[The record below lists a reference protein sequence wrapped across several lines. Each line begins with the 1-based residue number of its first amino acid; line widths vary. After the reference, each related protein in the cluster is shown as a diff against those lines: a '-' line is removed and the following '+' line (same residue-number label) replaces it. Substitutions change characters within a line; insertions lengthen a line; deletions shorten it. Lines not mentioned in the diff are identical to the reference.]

1 MEMDARQNSGEKLD
15 QTTDNEDRLEREL
28 RLQHELSLNY
38 DPVRLSF
45 PDGKLLLH
53 RCNWW
58 TENAERPVILMIHGA
73 FRRAARLGPLGIL
86 LRETADVII
95 VDLPGHGGSD
105 VFSPASIE
113 GWAKRLST
121 LVTVSLDSRHVIF
134 VGESLGGL
142 IGIALG
148 GKDRPRPLKRI
159 VALDPPL
166 TTAKQWPILNNIFR
180 LREKNPRPDI
190 KEIIEQIFGV
200 SPTDELHEKNY
211 YSLLENIQ
219 TPLHIAL
226 GSDSMHPMRI
236 VDRPPSLVDDVDRY
250 VLQNIF
256 GDKVKMT
263 EIPNTGHLISE
274 EARDYVANIIF
285 DEIRLM
291 QTPPQ

>member
-1 MEMDARQNSGEKLD
+1 MDQI
-15 QTTDNEDRLEREL
+15 TDNEDRQEREL

-45 PDGKLLLH
+45 PDGNLFLH
-53 RCNWW
+53 RCKWW
-58 TENAERPVILMIHGA
+58 TEDADRPVVLMIHGA
-73 FRRAARLGPLGIL
+73 FRRAARLGPLGLL
-86 LRETADVII
+86 LRKTADVII

-121 LVTVSLDSRHVIF
+121 LVTVSLDSRQVIF

-142 IGIALG
+142 VGIALG
-148 GKDRPRPLKRI
+148 GIDRPRSLKRI

-180 LREKNPRPDI
+180 LRQKNPSPAL

-211 YSLLENIQ
+211 YALIENVQ
-219 TPLHIAL
+219 TPLHIVL

-236 VDRPPSLVDDVDRY
+236 VERTPSLVDNVDRY
-250 VLQNIF
+250 VLKKIF
-256 GDKVKMT
+256 GDKANMT

-274 EARDYVANIIF
+274 QACGVVANIIM
-285 DEIRLM
+285 DEIHLM
-291 QTPPQ
+291 QTPPL